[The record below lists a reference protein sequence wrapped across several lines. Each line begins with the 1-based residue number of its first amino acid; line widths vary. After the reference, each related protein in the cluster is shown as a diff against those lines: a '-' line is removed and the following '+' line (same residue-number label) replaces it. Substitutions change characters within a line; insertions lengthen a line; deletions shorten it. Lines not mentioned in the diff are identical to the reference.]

1 MIKSKREL
9 AFFIQADRI
18 MNGFPEKTKYPY
30 LYEGILSSTK
40 GYSSFLEIDA

>member
-18 MNGFPEKTKYPY
+18 MNGFPETKYPY